1 MPPQGGGAQPPYFWG
16 PLPTSA
22 SASMRTRPFTL
33 SCFPEGKVHWLVARA
48 GGGTGDMGLRS
59 AETSREGPSTHT
71 RGALSAGTARPA
83 FHQQLRKGSEHDC
96 P

>member
-48 GGGTGDMGLRS
+48 GGGTGTWGSALLRHPEKDQAHIHGEPCLLAQQDRLS
-59 AETSREGPSTHT
+59 TSS
-71 RGALSAGTARPA
+71 
-83 FHQQLRKGSEHDC
+83 
-96 P
+96 